1 MPNCVLPV
9 KSCWVKTKICQSEGQ
24 CLSDHYVYKGESVA
38 MRKLLAI
45 LLLICL
51 TVCLPAWAEEVEDP
65 LKTEGRTLVEAG
77 IAELAQSQSG
87 WMKTMMEHTEVTSVK
102 KGQEY
107 VTVTVTIPT
116 MKCGVGSKEKAGDDV
131 QEYLTRA
138 LAPVSELQDTQ
149 EFAIRISI
157 QGKGENAKLNWNTE
171 KSLAN
176 YKKKVSGMASTAA
189 KTYGET
195 QIKKAMGGYLL
206 PKAASMPQS
215 KPKTAL
221 QMEDI
226 SWYCNAVAQSLGLTE
241 MQANARLP
249 YLLMLMQL
257 SKVDASASIHD
268 VALTV
273 KVDDWAIM
281 LENADALA
289 REAMQSMMGVP
300 EMTREEI
307 ESIFISQLDQV
318 WMNAYYSE
326 KKAETVE
333 MRVDLP
339 KVVDEGVQTAEQI
352 MDYLRTYSEAVD
364 AAIDSLMAY
373 GATLDYYP
381 QVDLID
387 TAVLSGESTEDGT
400 RVYFQAGDTEHGYV
414 CIRHEGETLLKG
426 FVHSGTRLMV
436 TLNPGTYRV
445 YCSYGPTWFGE
456 QYAFGKECFCGVFD
470 LEVPETEGNV
480 RITLQ
485 DQGGAL
491 DVTQLTYDEFAAVI
505 GG

>member
-1 MPNCVLPV
+1 MPTCVPPA
-9 KSCWVKTKICQSEGQ
+9 KGYWAKTKIRQSEGQ
-24 CLSDHYVYKGESVA
+24 CLSDHYVYKGESIA

-45 LLLICL
+45 LLMMCL
-51 TVCLPAWAEEVEDP
+51 FVCLPAWAEEMEDP
-65 LKTEGRTLVEAG
+65 LKTEGRTLVETG

-87 WMKTMMEHTEVTSVK
+87 WMKTMMEHTSVTSVK

-107 VTVTVTIPT
+107 VTVTVTIPD
-116 MKCGVGSKEKAGDDV
+116 MKCGVDSKENAGDNV
-131 QEYLTRA
+131 QEYLARA
-138 LAPVSELQDTQ
+138 LAPLGELQDTQ

-157 QGKGENAKLNWNTE
+157 RGKGENAQLNWDTE

-176 YKKKVSGMASTAA
+176 YKKKVSGMASKAA

-195 QIKKAMGGYLL
+195 QIKNAIGHYLM

-215 KPKTAL
+215 KPKTVPL
-221 QMEDI
+221 MENI
-226 SWYCNAVAQSLGLTE
+226 SWYCNAAAQSLGLTE
-241 MQANARLP
+241 TQANARVP

-257 SKVDASASIHD
+257 SKVDASASVHD

-273 KVDDWAIM
+273 KVDDWAAM
-281 LENADALA
+281 LENADVLA

-300 EMTREEI
+300 EMTREAI

-318 WMNAYYSE
+318 WMSAYYSE

-333 MRVDLP
+333 LHVDLP
-339 KVVDEGVQTAEQI
+339 KAVAEGVQTAEQI
-352 MDYLRTYSEAVD
+352 MAYLRTYSEAVD
-364 AAIDSLMAY
+364 TVIDGLMAY

-387 TAVLSGESTEDGT
+387 TAVLSGASVEDGT
-400 RVYFQAGDTEHGYV
+400 RVYFQASDTEHGYV
-414 CIRHEGETLLKG
+414 CIRCQGEILLTG

-436 TLNPGTYRV
+436 TLEPGVYQV

-456 QYAFGKECFCGVFD
+456 RYAFGKECFCGVFD
-470 LEVPETEGNV
+470 LQVPETEGNV

-485 DQGGAL
+485 ERGSGVN
-491 DVTQLTYDEFAAVI
+491 VTELTYDEFAAVI

>member
-1 MPNCVLPV
+1 MPNCVPPA
-9 KSCWVKTKICQSEGQ
+9 KSCWGKMKIRQSEGQ
-24 CLSDHYVYKGESVA
+24 CLSDHYVYKGELVA

-45 LLLICL
+45 LLMICL
-51 TVCLPAWAEEVEDP
+51 TICLPVWAEETEDP

-77 IAELAQSQSG
+77 IAELVQNQSG

-131 QEYLTRA
+131 QEYLARA
-138 LAPVSELQDTQ
+138 LEPVSELQDTQ

-157 QGKGENAKLNWNTE
+157 QGKGENAKLNWNAE

-195 QIKKAMGGYLL
+195 QIKNAISCYLL

-215 KPKTAL
+215 KPKTAPL
-221 QMEDI
+221 MDDI
-226 SWYCNAVAQSLGLTE
+226 SWYCNAAAQSLGLTE

-268 VALTV
+268 VVLTV
-273 KVDDWAIM
+273 KVADWAAM
-281 LENADALA
+281 LEEADELT

-300 EMTREEI
+300 EMTREAI
-307 ESIFISQLDQV
+307 EDIFISQLDQV
-318 WMNAYYSE
+318 WTAAYYSE

-333 MRVDLP
+333 LRVDLP
-339 KVVDEGVQTAEQI
+339 RAVSEGVQTAEQI
-352 MDYLRTYSEAVD
+352 MAYLRTYSEAVD
-364 AAIDSLMAY
+364 NAIDDLLAY

-381 QVDLID
+381 QVDMID
-387 TAVLSGESTEDGT
+387 TAVLSGESTEEGT

-414 CIRHEGETLLKG
+414 CIRREGETLLTG

-436 TLNPGTYRV
+436 TLEPGMYQV

-456 QYAFGKECFCGVFD
+456 RYAFGRECFCGVFD
-470 LEVPETEGNV
+470 LQVPETEGNV

-485 DQGGAL
+485 DQGGGL
-491 DVTQLTYDEFAAVI
+491 NVTELTYDEFAAVI